1 MHDENGVFDSDQQPT
16 QMTGGDPVKLQ
27 KTESSQQIVQTT
39 SGDPVKLQKTESSQQ
54 PVETQTYYGGQQ
66 VNGGQPGEDPQAYGG
81 YPGEQRPY
89 GGQNQHTQTTGY
101 AEPVFQQQGSN
112 TQYQQESNSTMSAE
126 SGGFGIASMICGI
139 ISLLACCLWC
149 ISVPLAVISIV
160 LGILQICKGTG
171 KGMAIAGIVCSAIG
185 LFLTLLFLVWF
196 VMIQS
201 YDGYNDFLRELEYQ
215 SYEQYL

>member
-1 MHDENGVFDSDQQPT
+1 MNDENGVFDSGQQPVQT
-16 QMTGGDPVKLQ
+16 NDGESVNLQ
-27 KTESSQQIVQTT
+27 KAENGQQ
-39 SGDPVKLQKTESSQQ
+39 PVNLQKTESSQQ

-66 VNGGQPGEDPQAYGG
+66 VNGGQPGEHPQA
-81 YPGEQRPY
+81 Y

-112 TQYQQESNSTMSAE
+112 AQYQQESNSTMSAE

-185 LFLTLLFLVWF
+185 LFPTLLFLVWF